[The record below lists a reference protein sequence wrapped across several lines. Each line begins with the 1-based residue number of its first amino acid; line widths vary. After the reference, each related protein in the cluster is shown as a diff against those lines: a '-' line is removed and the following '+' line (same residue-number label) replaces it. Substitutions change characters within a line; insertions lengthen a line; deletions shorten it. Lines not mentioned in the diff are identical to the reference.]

1 MVARAEA
8 AYRGAFT
15 FNHPGASTMFK
26 KTASTLFVTAAS
38 AFCFAALA
46 ADPASDATLTKSEAK
61 DLKTQSEAQYKAR
74 KNVAEANQDLN
85 KGDCKTALEGS
96 AKRACLKSAKASAK
110 SDKADAK
117 TLHEVEEQKIKAVTK

>member
-1 MVARAEA
+1 
-8 AYRGAFT
+8 
-15 FNHPGASTMFK
+15 MFK
-26 KTASTLFVTAAS
+26 KTASSLIVTAAS

-46 ADPASDATLTKSEAK
+46 ADPATDAALSKGESK

-85 KGDCKTALEGS
+85 KGNCKTALEGA
-96 AKRACLKSAKASAK
+96 AKRACLKSANASAK

-117 TLHEVEEQKIKAVTK
+117 TLHELEEQKIKEVTK

>member
-1 MVARAEA
+1 ML
-8 AYRGAFT
+8 
-15 FNHPGASTMFK
+15 N
-26 KTASTLFVTAAS
+26 KTASTLIVTAVS

-46 ADPASDATLTKSEAK
+46 ADPSSEATLSKTDAK

-74 KNVAEANQDLN
+74 KNVAEANWDLN

-110 SDKADAK
+110 SDKAAAK
-117 TLHEVEEQKIKAVTK
+117 TLHEVEEQKIKETTK